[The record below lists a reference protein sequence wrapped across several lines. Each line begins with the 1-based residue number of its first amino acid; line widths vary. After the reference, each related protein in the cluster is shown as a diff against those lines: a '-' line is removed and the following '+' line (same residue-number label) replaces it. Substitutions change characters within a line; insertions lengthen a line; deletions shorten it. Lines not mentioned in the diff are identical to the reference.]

1 MRILHSYCLNYNIG
15 DYALGIGVK
24 NLLREYLNV
33 DLIGNTNLQG
43 REFNEYYI
51 NEVVNKRYDL
61 LVIGGGGIIHGAH
74 WPNGWF
80 WLINKELIKEIK
92 IPFIVYG
99 VGYNY
104 WEEEGGI
111 PERGKIHLEETIKHA
126 AYFSVRNDG
135 SAKRLFNQTGI
146 RADVIPDPGF
156 HIDLNTEYENLVQQ
170 PYVLVQIANDKPVNR
185 FGSLEKQQKFIEE
198 MRSVTKDLAK
208 DYKVIYAPHVI
219 DDVQISKDLVNGID
233 NAEVWD
239 FGYFAFDHSDKAVG
253 YYKYADFVIAMRGH
267 GQILPI
273 GFDTPVIALEN
284 HPKHRGLM
292 GELGLL
298 DYNVKVDDENFLQN
312 LKDKISLLQKN
323 KEALITGYKEINK
336 NLDKSSKNAF
346 DKIKNAL

>member
-1 MRILHSYCLNYNIG
+1 MRILHSYCLNFNIG

-24 NLLREYLNV
+24 NLLREYLDV

-51 NEVVNKRYDL
+51 KEVVNKRYDM

-80 WLINKELIKEIK
+80 WLIDKDLIKEIK

-111 PERGKIHLEETIKHA
+111 PERGRIHLEETIKHA

-135 SAKRLFNQTGI
+135 SAKRLYDQTGI

-156 HIDLNTEYENLVQQ
+156 HIDLNTEYQNFVNE
-170 PYVLVQIANDKPVNR
+170 PYVLVQIANDKPINR
-185 FGSLEKQQKFIEE
+185 FGSLEKQQKFIRE
-198 MRSVTKDLAK
+198 MREMTQELSK

-219 DDVQISKDLVNGID
+219 DDVQISKDIVDGID

-239 FGYFAFDHSDKAVG
+239 FGHFAFDHSDKAVG
-253 YYKYADFVIAMRGH
+253 YYKHAKFVIAMRGH

-292 GELGLL
+292 EELGLL
-298 DYNVKVDDENFLQN
+298 DYNVKVDDVEFL
-312 LKDKISLLQKN
+312 
-323 KEALITGYKEINK
+323 K
-336 NLDKSSKNAF
+336 NLRDKVALLKQNHGSLTETYKDINRRLDKTSKEAF
-346 DKIKNAL
+346 DKIIKVI